1 MDPRDR
7 GAPVTPA
14 RRRQKGVVLPPP
26 REAVRACRSWATA
39 LSRQGGMSA
48 GGPEGVRGRIP
59 AGVMA
64 WALPWALAW
73 GALFLSAPAG
83 GGQGVPGALPEVHVI
98 ATGGTIAARGPAGP
112 LSVDQLVAAVPEL
125 AALASI
131 TVEQFSNVG
140 SSQIT
145 PAHWLGLSRRI
156 NALFQERP
164 GLAGVVVTHGTDTL
178 EETALFLH
186 MTVDDVRPVVVTGAM
201 RPPTV
206 VAPEGPANLRA
217 AVLAAVTPG
226 SRGRGT
232 LVGMND
238 ELFSAGDVAKLHT
251 SRLDAFQGPAG
262 GAVGVVEGEEVRFH
276 TPPHP
281 SPLQFEL
288 EGIEELPRVDIAYAW
303 AGADGAVVD
312 ALVAA
317 GARGIVMASVGRG
330 NLPAPLGAAARQ
342 AAEGGVVVVV
352 SNRTGA
358 GRVPV
363 GSPLPDRPFLPGAG
377 GLNPQRARVVLMLG
391 LTVSDDPVVI
401 AGLLDRLEGVE
412 GAR

>member
-1 MDPRDR
+1 
-7 GAPVTPA
+7 V
-14 RRRQKGVVLPPP
+14 
-26 REAVRACRSWATA
+26 E
-39 LSRQGGMSA
+39 
-48 GGPEGVRGRIP
+48 
-59 AGVMA
+59 
-64 WALPWALAW
+64 
-73 GALFLSAPAG
+73 
-83 GGQGVPGALPEVHVI
+83 
-98 ATGGTIAARGPAGP
+98 
-112 LSVDQLVAAVPEL
+112 AVPEL
-125 AALASI
+125 AAVASI

-140 SSQIT
+140 SSQIM
-145 PAHWLGLSRRI
+145 PAHWLSLSRRI

-186 MTVDDVRPVVVTGAM
+186 MTVGDQRPVVVTGAM

-232 LVGMND
+232 LVAMND

-262 GAVGVVEGEEVRFH
+262 GAVGVVEGGEVRFH
-276 TPPHP
+276 SPPQS
-281 SPLQFEL
+281 SPLQFDVG
-288 EGIEELPRVDIAYAW
+288 GIEELPRVDIAYAW
-303 AGADGAVVD
+303 AGADGAVVE

-363 GSPLPDRPFLPGAG
+363 GSPPSDRPFLPGAG

-391 LTVSDDPVVI
+391 LTVSDDPGLI
-401 AGLLDRLEGVE
+401 AGLMHRLEGVE